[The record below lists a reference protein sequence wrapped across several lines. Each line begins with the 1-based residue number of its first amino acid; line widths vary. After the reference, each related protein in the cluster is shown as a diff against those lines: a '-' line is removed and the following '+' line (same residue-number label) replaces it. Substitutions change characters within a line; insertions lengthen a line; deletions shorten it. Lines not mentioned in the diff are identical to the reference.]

1 LNGKVAVSTL
11 IAACTPNSYPNE
23 GGQVAHGYQLTVLDV
38 LDQDVAALA
47 TKDLPDW
54 ESFCPE
60 AAGKHL
66 ADMGFTLLS
75 DPSHPDADSWS
86 PAGLGYMA
94 AVTRTHNASSP
105 TSADISDDGSGDG
118 WHDAPNLDG
127 MPLYPDD
134 PTMY

>member
-1 LNGKVAVSTL
+1 MSEL

-23 GGQVAHGYQLTVLDV
+23 DGRVVHGYQLTVLDQDIAV
-38 LDQDVAALA
+38 LAS
-47 TKDLPDW
+47 TDLPGW
-54 ESFCPE
+54 ESFHPE

-66 ADMGFTLLS
+66 ADMGFTLQS
-75 DPSHPDADSWS
+75 DPSSPDADSWS

-94 AVTRTHNASSP
+94 TVTRTHSASTP
-105 TSADISDDGSGDG
+105 TSVGIMGIPSDDGSGDG

>member
-1 LNGKVAVSTL
+1 MSEL

-23 GGQVAHGYQLTVLDV
+23 GGQVAHGYQLTVLD
-38 LDQDVAALA
+38 QDVAVLA
-47 TKDLPDW
+47 TTELPDW
-54 ESFCPE
+54 ESFRPE
-60 AAGKHL
+60 VAGKHL
-66 ADMGFTLLS
+66 AAMGFTLRS
-75 DPSHPDADSWS
+75 DPSSPDADSWS

-105 TSADISDDGSGDG
+105 TSADITGIPSDDGSGDG